1 MALLRE
7 PLEALTAE
15 LLPSPALCPIPTYAA
30 APPSPQP
37 LDANQMGGGGW
48 GGTRYREQRRC
59 SRAALARLDTAPLSR
74 RFARLLRCCP
84 SPLSRALVAT
94 LPPSPSA
101 ARCVAGACDASA
113 LYSLARRALLR
124 MPWFG
129 LAAALGPSALL
140 LQRALGIRVPA
151 ATLGVLDDTVSLPR
165 MRLPFTAGGAGA
177 AAFGGVASPPEERL
191 SASQIH
197 AWRTASVTD
206 FELYDL
212 AIGVLSVR
220 LRALRLPPLAMPPP
234 GFFSGL
240 LPPPPPPPP
249 PTTTT
254 TPAETAFAFVR
265 DDGTRAGGGA
275 AAASAASPSLAAAAA
290 SAAASAEAAAA
301 EASRRHDRLQLQ
313 ASRVFETALGG
324 GRRMVAVPPPL
335 RFNRTTDTL
344 VFVHIAKCGGTSFNR
359 RLMSLAVGGAPCVC
373 NPPEASGTP
382 PRTHNGHAVVQPSAC
397 ACPRLPSGAKAPAQ
411 WSELAASRLGAQR
424 QRQWRFLQAQWLVS
438 PETTGWLG
446 GVHAPVR
453 VLHAYLMLAAR
464 LTSSH
469 ALASGIHFVTLL
481 REPLSRFLSEFY
493 ETYDGWEVHHG
504 TPPRLSQMSACS
516 ARLPEPLRTRA
527 RLGIDNTTKALYEE
541 LFPHWLA
548 CPANMASS
556 RQTRA
561 LAYAALITQG
571 RPASTANQ
579 QGSQRA
585 GAGRTVPDADAA
597 LRRTVCAQL
606 PRGAADRGCALHLAR
621 RALYQFTFVGLSS
634 RRCAAEKL
642 MEAQLGLRFGAPP
655 VVVSDDSGNQD
666 GGNRDGGRGGNGNG
680 NGDGVDSNV
689 RDGLRRSRRKAA
701 RKGRGGSRRGGP
713 QGRTKGRAC

>member
-1 MALLRE
+1 
-7 PLEALTAE
+7 
-15 LLPSPALCPIPTYAA
+15 
-30 APPSPQP
+30 
-37 LDANQMGGGGW
+37 
-48 GGTRYREQRRC
+48 
-59 SRAALARLDTAPLSR
+59 
-74 RFARLLRCCP
+74 
-84 SPLSRALVAT
+84 
-94 LPPSPSA
+94 
-101 ARCVAGACDASA
+101 
-113 LYSLARRALLR
+113 
-124 MPWFG
+124 
-129 LAAALGPSALL
+129 
-140 LQRALGIRVPA
+140 
-151 ATLGVLDDTVSLPR
+151 
-165 MRLPFTAGGAGA
+165 
-177 AAFGGVASPPEERL
+177 
-191 SASQIH
+191 
-197 AWRTASVTD
+197 
-206 FELYDL
+206 
-212 AIGVLSVR
+212 
-220 LRALRLPPLAMPPP
+220 
-234 GFFSGL
+234 
-240 LPPPPPPPP
+240 
-249 PTTTT
+249 
-254 TPAETAFAFVR
+254 
-265 DDGTRAGGGA
+265 
-275 AAASAASPSLAAAAA
+275 
-290 SAAASAEAAAA
+290 
-301 EASRRHDRLQLQ
+301 
-313 ASRVFETALGG
+313 
-324 GRRMVAVPPPL
+324 MVAVPPPL

-446 GVHAPVR
+446 GVNAPVR

-701 RKGRGGSRRGGP
+701 RKGGHARRRARHEGGRGSDYSPGSSSSPQEGSRGMAAEAERAPVSSSARPAEASVAADHTLGQGAHRVAKLSIDGLDQGTRKRLRELNADDLLLYAEAEALFRRRLAAYGIPHDVDCGGGGGGGKASRSRP
-713 QGRTKGRAC
+713 S